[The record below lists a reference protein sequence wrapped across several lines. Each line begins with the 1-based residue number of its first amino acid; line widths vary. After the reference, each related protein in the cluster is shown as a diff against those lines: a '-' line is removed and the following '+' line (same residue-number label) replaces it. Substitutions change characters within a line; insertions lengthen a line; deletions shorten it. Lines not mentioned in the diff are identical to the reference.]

1 MSDLISKSKLM
12 LALIHCKGLSLKS
25 FEAII
30 EFLEN
35 YPIEVNMDKIKEQ
48 IFEKGVIVYV
58 EELIDV
64 LDKGGV

>member
-12 LALIHCKGLSLKS
+12 LALTHCKGLSLKS
-25 FEAII
+25 FESIV

-35 YPIEVNMDKIKEQ
+35 YPIEVNMDKIREQ
-48 IFEKGVIVYV
+48 IFEKGVIVHV